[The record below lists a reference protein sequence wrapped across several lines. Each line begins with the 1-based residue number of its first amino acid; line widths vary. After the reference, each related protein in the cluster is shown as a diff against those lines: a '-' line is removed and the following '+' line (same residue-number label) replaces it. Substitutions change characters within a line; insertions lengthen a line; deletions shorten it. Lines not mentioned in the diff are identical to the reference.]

1 MSELTAP
8 TLAGFFLGGGLIVA
22 IGAQNAFVLRLGL
35 LRQHVFAVCLL
46 CAICDAVLIILG
58 IAGLGSLVS
67 NSPLLLNIATYG
79 GALFLFVY
87 GVMAFRRAWSPDAMQ
102 MAQQTAMSL
111 GVALSTALAF
121 TFLNPHVYLDTVV
134 LVGSISAQY
143 SGQAR
148 IAFGVGAVSA
158 SIVWFFALGYG
169 ARLLAPLFA
178 MPRSWQVLDVLIGC
192 VMWTLATSLLF

>member
-8 TLAGFFLGGGLIVA
+8 VLAGFFLGGGLIVA

-67 NSPLLLNIATYG
+67 NSPVLLNIATYG

-87 GVMAFRRAWSPDAMQ
+87 GVMAFRRALSPDAMQ
-102 MAQQTAMSL
+102 MAQQTTMSL

-178 MPRSWQVLDVLIGC
+178 MSRSWQVLDVLIGC
-192 VMWTLATSLLF
+192 VMWTLAASLLI